1 MIYFAVTVI
10 LILAAGMIYFALSKK
25 FVPFK
30 TDGDKRKRLDLTN
43 YELTFEDDFNGT
55 EPDGRVWSG
64 EGKPAVRRGGF
75 WDDSCI
81 SVRDSNLV
89 IDIVYREN
97 GSLGAGWYTGAVR
110 TEPTASNKGFLQKYG
125 YFETRCRVP
134 KIKGAWA
141 AFWLMPQGNFDGC
154 DENSGRDG
162 SEVDVFESMYCFSP
176 FYPMKNS
183 VTHAVHIGGYG
194 DGLKSIGSPNFY
206 YKDLYDTYHTYGV
219 EWDENGYVFYI
230 DGVESWRT
238 SETVKNGNR
247 YNNVSHTP
255 EYILLSCETAG
266 ADRDGK
272 VYPGKEF
279 DQKGKLKR
287 AWNGNPN
294 KNDRNQTYSFC
305 VDYVRVYKKK

>member
-1 MIYFAVTVI
+1 M
-10 LILAAGMIYFALSKK
+10 
-25 FVPFK
+25 
-30 TDGDKRKRLDLTN
+30 
-43 YELTFEDDFNGT
+43 
-55 EPDGRVWSG
+55 
-64 EGKPAVRRGGF
+64 
-75 WDDSCI
+75 
-81 SVRDSNLV
+81 
-89 IDIVYREN
+89 
-97 GSLGAGWYTGAVR
+97 
-110 TEPTASNKGFLQKYG
+110 
-125 YFETRCRVP
+125 
-134 KIKGAWA
+134 
-141 AFWLMPQGNFDGC
+141 
-154 DENSGRDG
+154 
-162 SEVDVFESMYCFSP
+162 DVFESMYCFSP